1 MANYNKFSYP
11 NSYDDI
17 STKEKSVFNEGMR
30 QIDRLDQSWR
40 ACRIHSK
47 ADEFTGW
54 MKEVEVVYKELYTD
68 ILKINPDFVKL
79 YNKIMNEINLCF
91 KVKETSLGKKEMI
104 INKNRVRFLL
114 TKCETYLRQIQS
126 LSGKG
131 AKYIDEQEDEFE

>member
-1 MANYNKFSYP
+1 VAYNKHSYSNP
-11 NSYDDI
+11 YDDL
-17 STKEKSVFNEGMR
+17 SSKDKSVFNEGMR

-91 KVKETSLGKKEMI
+91 KVKETSLGKKETI
-104 INKNRVRFLL
+104 TNKKKLRFLL
-114 TKCETYLRQIQS
+114 TKIETLLRQVQTE
-126 LSGKG
+126 SGKG
-131 AKYIDEQEDEFE
+131 GKYIDEQEDEFE